1 MQIKEQN
8 FSKLSKIFKYLLLE
22 NIDSEAAFSTK
33 VANKTEQTNK
43 TNTFLSK
50 ESVFCTKKLHIPKI
64 LRTFAGENLSS
75 YDSTR
80 K

>member
-22 NIDSEAAFSTK
+22 NIDSEEAFSTK

-50 ESVFCTKKLHIPKI
+50 ESVFCTKNLHISIKSS
-64 LRTFAGENLSS
+64 TFAADLK
-75 YDSTR
+75 R
-80 K
+80 